1 MMFIDISLD
10 SVVSQRPLCST
21 LVRVPPP
28 LSLMFPC
35 SRSVMIVLKLSPYGV
50 VSDGRVLGL
59 FVPWPPAVL
68 TGLPQETNISL
79 EAAIG
84 RIVFLCAG
92 FVVFHSRNQSTLIP
106 VPPSTRLTGIQ
117 GLSPHTLFL
126 GSKGWMLLRT
136 LHPMW
141 NRGPQ

>member
-1 MMFIDISLD
+1 MIIDISLD

-59 FVPWPPAVL
+59 FVPLPPAVL
-68 TGLPQETNISL
+68 TGFPQGANISL
-79 EAAIG
+79 EAG
-84 RIVFLCAG
+84 FGQIVRLSAV
-92 FVVFHSRNQSTLIP
+92 FVVFHSRYQSTLIP
-106 VPPSTRLTGIQ
+106 VPTSIS
-117 GLSPHTLFL
+117 LS
-126 GSKGWMLLRT
+126 
-136 LHPMW
+136 
-141 NRGPQ
+141 

>member
-1 MMFIDISLD
+1 MIIDISLD

-59 FVPWPPAVL
+59 FVPLPPVL
-68 TGLPQETNISL
+68 TGFPQGANISL
-79 EAAIG
+79 EAGFG
-84 RIVFLCAG
+84 RIVFLSAV
-92 FVVFHSRNQSTLIP
+92 FVVFHSRYQNTLIP
-106 VPPSTRLTGIQ
+106 VLPSIKP
-117 GLSPHTLFL
+117 S
-126 GSKGWMLLRT
+126 
-136 LHPMW
+136 
-141 NRGPQ
+141 